1 MPTWPNK
8 NPRPGVDEY
17 GRSPLW
23 HLASKGDTA
32 GLRSAIAE
40 GANVSQADSAGL
52 TPLHMAVQKG
62 HVEVIELLLSA
73 GADPNAPDKHGNG
86 PLWTAV
92 LRPGPAEPTVAI
104 IRTLLKAG
112 ASATHENAHGRSPIQ
127 MAKRIANGLEV
138 PFVERERGAA

>member
-1 MPTWPNK
+1 
-8 NPRPGVDEY
+8 
-17 GRSPLW
+17 
-23 HLASKGDTA
+23 
-32 GLRSAIAE
+32 
-40 GANVSQADSAGL
+40 
-52 TPLHMAVQKG
+52 MAVQKG